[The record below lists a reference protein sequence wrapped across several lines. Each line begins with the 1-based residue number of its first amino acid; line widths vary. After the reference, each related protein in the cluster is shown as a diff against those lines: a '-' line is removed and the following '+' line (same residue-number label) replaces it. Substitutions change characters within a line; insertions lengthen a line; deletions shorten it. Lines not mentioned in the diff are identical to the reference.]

1 MRINIATLEEI
12 LVKLKCKF
20 ADSVYG
26 AYIKEQYALIGC
38 KDNSDIDQLR
48 DFITIMEEK
57 IKLLK
62 YNFTMLEKN
71 CIIEPSR
78 LNKTSIEYFYEK
90 EKFLTEC
97 DRKFL
102 EKIL

>member
-1 MRINIATLEEI
+1 MRTNTDTFEQI
-12 LVKLKCKF
+12 LSKLKCKF
-20 ADSVYG
+20 ADSVYIS
-26 AYIKEQYALIGC
+26 YLKEQYALKGC
-38 KDNSDIDQLR
+38 KDEVDIDELR
-48 DFITIMEEK
+48 DYILVMEEK

-62 YNFTMLEKN
+62 YNFKKSSCELEP
-71 CIIEPSR
+71 IR
-78 LNKTSIEYFYEK
+78 LNKTSIEFFFEK

>member
-1 MRINIATLEEI
+1 MRTNIDTFEQI
-12 LVKLKCKF
+12 LSKLKCKF
-20 ADSVYG
+20 ADSVYIS
-26 AYIKEQYALIGC
+26 YLKEQYALKGC
-38 KDNSDIDQLR
+38 KDEVDIDELR
-48 DFITIMEEK
+48 DYILVMEEK

-62 YNFTMLEKN
+62 YNFKKSSCELEP
-71 CIIEPSR
+71 IR
-78 LNKTSIEYFYEK
+78 LNKTSIEFFFEK

>member
-1 MRINIATLEEI
+1 MRINIDTLEHI
-12 LVKLKCKF
+12 LSKLKCKF
-20 ADSVYG
+20 AESIYSS
-26 AYIKEQYALIGC
+26 YIKEQYALKGC
-38 KDNSDIDQLR
+38 KDEVDIDELR
-48 DFITIMEEK
+48 DYILVMEEK

-62 YNFTMLEKN
+62 YNFKKSSCDLEP
-71 CIIEPSR
+71 IR
-78 LNKTSIEYFYEK
+78 LNKTSIEFFYEK

>member
-1 MRINIATLEEI
+1 MRININTLEQI
-12 LVKLKCKF
+12 LSKLKCKF
-20 ADSVYG
+20 AENIYG
-26 AYIKEQYALIGC
+26 SYIKEQYSLKAC
-38 KDNSDIDQLR
+38 KNEVDIDELR
-48 DFITIMEEK
+48 DYILIMEEK

-62 YNFTMLEKN
+62 YNFKKSSCELEP
-71 CIIEPSR
+71 IR
-78 LNKTSIEYFYEK
+78 LNKTSIEFFYEK